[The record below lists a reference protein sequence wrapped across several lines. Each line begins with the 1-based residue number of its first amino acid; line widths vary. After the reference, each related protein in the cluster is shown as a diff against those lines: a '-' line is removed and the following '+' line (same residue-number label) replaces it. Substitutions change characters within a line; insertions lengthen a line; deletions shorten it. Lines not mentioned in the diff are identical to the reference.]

1 MLWSKFDHASRIAN
15 MAMRPP
21 YVRRQFSVHLLATT
35 ASTSSPITR
44 RRISSHTGSR
54 LCVHSWS
61 STRLHKSTANI
72 RRKGGWCDKTCVEWS
87 LSQQSFT
94 SFKKLPTPT
103 TVCLRFTAITQK
115 LAEKSQLEIKVQD
128 ETWHD
133 VNRKVALTP
142 NKWGMHECQLAATCR
157 QNGSY
162 VLQYSQHWWNPRNG
176 TWHTNSHY
184 IQNIMDQVSVMIQE
198 SAANVQETGT
208 GNRNSRTDL
217 NCTAHMLHH
226 VTNGSTGHQQAYQH
240 NQCVAAA
247 SRLFGHFHRSTLAT
261 NKLMKHQRTV
271 NDSKQLKVIQYCET
285 YYMQR
290 CTIYNKTIFL

>member
-1 MLWSKFDHASRIAN
+1 VPFDYDDRRLRAHDAVCNTHCNAQSGCICSQSFYLDCSKWGSRSTQQPKLMLWSKFDHASRIAN

-61 STRLHKSTANI
+61 SARLHKSTANI

-157 QNGSY
+157 QSGSY
-162 VLQYSQHWWNPRNG
+162 VLQYSQHW
-176 TWHTNSHY
+176 
-184 IQNIMDQVSVMIQE
+184 
-198 SAANVQETGT
+198 
-208 GNRNSRTDL
+208 
-217 NCTAHMLHH
+217 
-226 VTNGSTGHQQAYQH
+226 
-240 NQCVAAA
+240 
-247 SRLFGHFHRSTLAT
+247 
-261 NKLMKHQRTV
+261 
-271 NDSKQLKVIQYCET
+271 
-285 YYMQR
+285 
-290 CTIYNKTIFL
+290 